1 MQRHGSR
8 NAREP
13 GQLANAIAHVV
24 GRKRRAEDLLRAF
37 AIEREDRFGV
47 RQIHD
52 LPGGSALQV
61 RKSSELDFRFRP
73 LIFFTFEPTREPLIC
88 GHTAR
93 VGVAVAIIGFEH
105 G

>member
-1 MQRHGSR
+1 MYLGDSV
-8 NAREP
+8 
-13 GQLANAIAHVV
+13 LANLHQLPGLVA
-24 GRKRRAEDLLRAF
+24 DLLRAF
-37 AIEREDRFGV
+37 AIEREHRFGV
-47 RQIHD
+47 RKIHD
-52 LPGGSALQV
+52 LPRRSALQV
-61 RKSSELDFRFRP
+61 LKSSELDFRFRP